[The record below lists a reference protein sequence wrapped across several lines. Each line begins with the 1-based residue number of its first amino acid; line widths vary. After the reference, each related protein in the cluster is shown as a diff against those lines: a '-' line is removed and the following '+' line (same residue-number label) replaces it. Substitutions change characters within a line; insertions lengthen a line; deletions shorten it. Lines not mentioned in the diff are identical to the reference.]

1 MGNLYLREGSRF
13 CRECVAQIPFSR
25 TGRQAALAGRADQ
38 VKMWRWNSSALSR
51 AQARMILRPGHGT
64 AYRSLSASP
73 GRTRGRWTAGAA
85 LLGVAG
91 IGTVWAVKSES
102 ESALGARRSVL
113 FWSRAFPMFLRY
125 RLLEEYVRFE
135 LTCHLLR
142 YCS

>member
-1 MGNLYLREGSRF
+1 MR
-13 CRECVAQIPFSR
+13 
-25 TGRQAALAGRADQ
+25 
-38 VKMWRWNSSALSR
+38 RWNSSALSR
-51 AQARMILRPGHGT
+51 AQARIFLRRLRAEHEAGV
-64 AYRSLSASP
+64 SAQNTRP
-73 GRTRGRWTAGAA
+73 VDRWGGRTRGRWTAGAA

-91 IGTVWAVKSES
+91 IGTVWSVESES

-125 RLLEEYVRFE
+125 RLLEEYIRFE